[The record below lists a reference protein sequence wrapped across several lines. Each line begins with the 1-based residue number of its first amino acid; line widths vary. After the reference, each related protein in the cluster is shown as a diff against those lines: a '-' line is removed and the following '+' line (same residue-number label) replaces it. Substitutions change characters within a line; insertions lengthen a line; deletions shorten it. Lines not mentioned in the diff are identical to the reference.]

1 MRALDTNIII
11 RFLVKDHV
19 AQARRARSLLEQAEA
34 TGDRFLIA
42 TSVMLETIWVLS
54 AVYDFSR
61 GETLDALDLI
71 AQMPIFEFEDYE
83 ITRELIHLGR
93 ASKVDLSDLLIG
105 LAGQASGAKT
115 TITFEKGL
123 ESTGLFERL

>member
-1 MRALDTNIII
+1 MKALDTNIII
-11 RFLVKDHV
+11 RFLVKDDE
-19 AQARRARSLLEQAEA
+19 AQARRVRSLLERAEA

-54 AVYDFSR
+54 AAYDFSR
-61 GETLDALDLI
+61 AETLDALDLI

-83 ITRELIHLGR
+83 IARELIHRGR

-105 LAGQASGAKT
+105 LVGQASGAKT
-115 TITFEKGL
+115 TITFDKRL

>member
-1 MRALDTNIII
+1 VRALDTNIII
-11 RFLVKDHV
+11 RFLVKDDL
-19 AQARRARSLLEQAEA
+19 AQARRVRALLEQAEA

-61 GETLDALDLI
+61 EETLDALDLI
-71 AQMPIFEFEDYE
+71 AQMPIFEFEDFE
-83 ITRELIHLGR
+83 ITRELIHR
-93 ASKVDLSDLLIG
+93 ARGSKVDLSDLLIG
-105 LAGQASGAKT
+105 LVGQASGAKT

-123 ESTGLFERL
+123 GSTGLFERL

>member
-19 AQARRARSLLEQAEA
+19 AQARRVRSLLEQAEA

-61 GETLDALDLI
+61 GETLVSLNSAW
-71 AQMPIFEFEDYE
+71 Q
-83 ITRELIHLGR
+83 
-93 ASKVDLSDLLIG
+93 S
-105 LAGQASGAKT
+105 
-115 TITFEKGL
+115 
-123 ESTGLFERL
+123 